1 MKCIEEDNIIDITLV
16 QEIKEMK
23 RRSDILKKHPYSI
36 WEGKDGY
43 WHTYLANEDGT
54 RKSVKRKE
62 RKDVEKIIIKCWEER
77 NIYSFKIRFQV
88 WMERQKKCGRSDNTI
103 YRYEADYKRFFE
115 GDKIEYMSVEDINDE
130 YISEFIQRLLKRKE
144 ISYRALKA
152 MYGHMRG
159 MFDKCI
165 MDKII
170 TDNPCKYV
178 DLPLFKQY
186 CQEERIKTTEERT
199 LSDAESKAL
208 LEKIK
213 NTYISKPAYIP
224 QYAVELSLYT
234 GMRVGELSG
243 LKWVD
248 IDSKRKTITVR
259 RSEKFN
265 FKTKEYYISTTKN
278 DKVRVIPLTPQME
291 QVLERVRKVE
301 IENGFL
307 GEFVFTNEK
316 GRVHSRTISHCVR
329 NRTMTE
335 EFCNSK
341 SIHAIRR
348 TLNSNLRCN
357 GMSVTVAAS
366 ILGHTEKVN
375 EENYTY
381 DVSNMDYKKSV
392 ISGINMKLAQM

>member
-1 MKCIEEDNIIDITLV
+1 MKCIEEDTIIDIALV
-16 QEIKEMK
+16 QDIMEMK

-43 WHTYLANEDGT
+43 WHTYIAKEDGT
-54 RKSVKRKE
+54 RKPVKRKE
-62 RKDVEKIIIKCWEER
+62 RKDVEKIIIKNWEEK
-77 NIYSFKIRFQV
+77 NMYSFKIRFQV

-103 YRYEADYKRFFE
+103 YRYESDYKRFFA
-115 GDKIEYMSVEDINDE
+115 GDKIENMSVDDINDE
-130 YISEFIQRLLKRKE
+130 YIAEFIQRLLKRKE

-152 MYGHMRG
+152 MYGYMKG

-170 TDNPCKYV
+170 TENPCKYI

-186 CQEERIKTTEERT
+186 CQEERVKTTEERT

-259 RSEKFN
+259 RSEKYN
-265 FKTKEYYISTTKN
+265 PKTKEYYISTTKN
-278 DKVRVIPLTPQME
+278 DKVRVIPMTPQME
-291 QVLERVRKVE
+291 QVLEYVRKVE
-301 IENGFL
+301 MEYGFL
-307 GEFVFTNEK
+307 GEFVFSDEN

-335 EFCNSK
+335 EFYNSK

-348 TLNSNLRCN
+348 TLNSNLRCS
-357 GMSVTVAAS
+357 GMSVTVASS

-381 DVSNMDYKKSV
+381 DVSNMEYKKAI
-392 ISGINMKLAQM
+392 ISGINMKLAQI